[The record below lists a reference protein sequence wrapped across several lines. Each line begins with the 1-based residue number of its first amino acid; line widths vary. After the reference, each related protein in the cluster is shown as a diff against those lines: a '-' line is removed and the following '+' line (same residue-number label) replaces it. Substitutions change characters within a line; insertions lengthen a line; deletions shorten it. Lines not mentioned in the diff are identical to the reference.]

1 MKGLKNL
8 QESCIRASG
17 GNRKRGQNLMVDLIE
32 EKQIKTGNLTLD
44 NFKPRA
50 FFDVMVENIEDY
62 NLDSP
67 KEVSEAIS
75 STAFP
80 TLMTKVISPIIFDEM
95 ELELGDAGKLV
106 TERTATRPQE
116 NMLGFLG
123 LDDLSL
129 VPEQMPYPEIEFGEK
144 KIQIKMDKFG
154 GICSLTR
161 EAILFDQTG
170 DLADKGRK
178 IGELAGAKRH
188 RHIIEKAIDGAINA
202 TGEAA
207 NTGLKYDGTN
217 YRIYNT
223 AHDGTGTGSEDI
235 DGQTN
240 NNYLSTQTFGTT
252 ALKTAYTYFGML
264 TNSKGRKL
272 TTAYPTQLLV
282 PSYLYLDADQLLNSP
297 LNYDTSNNAITPSK
311 FKGIQV
317 LTSPWLDYATAPAGC
332 SNGLTNISY
341 YLGNFPKQLYWLWA
355 WKPTID
361 TQTASSDSAFDRD
374 VVMRTKLSYFGGCGH
389 VDYRYTQRNIYTVA
403 S

>member
-17 GNRKRGQNLMVDLIE
+17 GKRKKGQELMVDLIE
-32 EKQIKTGNLTLD
+32 QKQIKTGNLTLD
-44 NFKPRA
+44 NFSPRA
-50 FFDVMVENIEDY
+50 FFDVMIENVEDV
-62 NLDSP
+62 NLDSS
-67 KEVSEAIS
+67 KEVAEAIS

-95 ELELGDAGKLV
+95 EIELGDAGKLV
-106 TERTATRPQE
+106 TERNATRPQE

-154 GICSLTR
+154 GIVSMTR

-170 DLADKGRK
+170 DLADKGKK

-188 RHIIEKAIDGAINA
+188 RHIIEKAIDAAVNA
-202 TGEAA
+202 TGESA
-207 NTGLKYDGTN
+207 NTGLKYDGTS

-223 AHDGTGTGSEDI
+223 AHDGTGTGSENV
-235 DGQTN
+235 DGQVN
-240 NNYLSTQTFGTT
+240 NNYLSTQTFGTA
-252 ALKTAYTYFGML
+252 ALKLAYSYFGKL
-264 TNSKGRKL
+264 TNSKSRNIS
-272 TTAYPTQLLV
+272 TAYPTQLLV
-282 PSYLYLDADQLLNSP
+282 PAYLYIEADQALSSP
-297 LNYDTSNNAITPSK
+297 LNYDTANNAVTPSK
-311 FKGIQV
+311 FRGLQV
-317 LTSPWLDYATAPAGC
+317 LTSPWIDAATAPAGC
-332 SNGLTNISY
+332 TAGITNISW

-355 WKPTID
+355 WKPAVD
-361 TQTASSDSAFDRD
+361 TQTASSDSSFDRD
-374 VVMRTKLSYFGGCGH
+374 IVMRTKLSYFGGCGH
-389 VDYRYTQRNIYTVA
+389 VDYRFTQRNIYTV